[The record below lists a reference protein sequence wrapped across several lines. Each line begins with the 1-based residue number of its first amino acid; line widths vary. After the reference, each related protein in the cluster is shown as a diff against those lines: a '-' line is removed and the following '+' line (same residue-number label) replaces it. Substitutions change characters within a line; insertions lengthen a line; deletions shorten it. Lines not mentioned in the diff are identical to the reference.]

1 MSSIQDRESIEAKEE
16 VNIDE
21 QKVKSQSVE
30 NLKRIKEE
38 VEIDEPKLKWPRT
51 ENGEKDILV
60 EINKDDEKIRL
71 TASMTD

>member
-30 NLKRIKEE
+30 NLKKIK
-38 VEIDEPKLKWPRT
+38 
-51 ENGEKDILV
+51 
-60 EINKDDEKIRL
+60 
-71 TASMTD
+71 ASSL